1 MCGIIGY
8 LGYSDSIKTIINGL
22 TILQNRGYDSVGI
35 SYINQSDELNTIK
48 FASDNTNDSLETLIQ
63 NTKDITSHI
72 GIGHTRWATHGGKT
86 HANAHPHQDNK
97 QRISLVHNGIIEN
110 YYELKSKLIENGYF
124 FNSQTDTE
132 VISVLIGYYLDNGH
146 TVEKSIQKTVDNLK
160 GTWALVIIHRD
171 YPKKMWI
178 TRKGSPLLLGFDDE
192 CIMVVSEQIAFG
204 YNINQYIVLDNDDLI
219 EINNINNQF
228 LYNKDMNRYSIK
240 EKSKEVIEL
249 YPTGY
254 SHWMLKEIYEQP
266 QCIMRAINNGGR
278 IKNNK
283 SVKLG
288 GLDANHKNLLKLNHI
303 ILLGC
308 GTSLNSGLWSLDIFK
323 SLSVFDTVSIFNGAD
338 FNVKDIPRK
347 GNTGLILISQSGE
360 TKDLHRCV
368 QIAND
373 CNLFTIG
380 VVNVVDSLIARETNC
395 GVYLNAG
402 REVAVAST
410 KSFTNQCIILSM
422 IAVWFSQHS
431 GKNSEKRKQIICD
444 LRNISIQLNTSLMS
458 IEKTVQNVLPLIH
471 NNKSMFILGKGFGYS
486 IALEGAL
493 KIKEVAYIHAE
504 GYSTTELKHGPI
516 ALIDTNTPVI
526 IIDID
531 YEHRDKTNNA
541 YNEIVSRNACVIMIT
556 NDEHS
561 VCKLKHPN
569 NTILIAN
576 NKTYG
581 GILAIAIIQLMS
593 YHLAV
598 ECEHNPDFPRNLAKV
613 VTVE

>member
-8 LGYSDSIKTIINGL
+8 LGFSNSIQAINNGL
-22 TILQNRGYDSVGI
+22 IILQNRGYDSVGI
-35 SYINQSDELNTIK
+35 SYMNEKNELKTIK
-48 FASDNTNDSLETLIQ
+48 YASDNTNDSLELLIQ

-72 GIGHTRWATHGGKT
+72 GIGHTRWATHGSKT
-86 HANAHPHQDNK
+86 QLNAHPHQDN
-97 QRISLVHNGIIEN
+97 QHRISLVHNGIIEN
-110 YYELKSKLIENGYF
+110 YYELKTKLIENGYF
-124 FNSQTDTE
+124 FISQTDTE
-132 VISVLIGYYLDNGH
+132 VITVLIGYYLDNGF
-146 TVEKSIQKTVDNLK
+146 TVETSIQKTIDNLI

-171 YPKKMWI
+171 YPNKMWI
-178 TRKGSPLLLGFDDE
+178 TRKGSPLLLGTNDE
-192 CIMVVSEQIAFG
+192 CIMVVSEQIAFKN
-204 YNINQYIVLDNDDLI
+204 NIYQYIVLNNDELI
-219 EINNINNQF
+219 EIKSDNNRF
-228 LYNKDMNRYSIK
+228 VYNIDMTCYSLK
-240 EKSKEVIEL
+240 EKTKEFIEL
-249 YPTGY
+249 YPNGY

-266 QCIMRAINNGGR
+266 DCILRAINNGGR
-278 IKNNK
+278 IKNDH

-288 GLDANHKNLLKLNHI
+288 GLDANHYKLLKLNHI

-308 GTSLNSGLWSLDIFK
+308 GTSLHAGLWSVDIFK
-323 SLSVFDTVSIFNGAD
+323 SLTIFDTVSIFNGAD
-338 FNVKDIPRK
+338 FNIKDIPKK
-347 GNTGLILISQSGE
+347 GKTGLILITQSGE
-360 TKDLHRCV
+360 TTDLHRCI

-373 CNLFTIG
+373 YNLFTIG

-431 GKNSEKRKQIICD
+431 KTDINKRKQIISD
-444 LRNISIQLNTSLMS
+444 VQEIPIQLNHALLGM
-458 IEKTVQNVLPLIH
+458 EKTIQKILPLI

-504 GYSTTELKHGPI
+504 GYSTSELKHGPI
-516 ALIDTNTPVI
+516 ALIDTDTPVI

-531 YEHRDKTNNA
+531 YEHRNKTNNA
-541 YNEIVSRNACVIMIT
+541 YNEIISRNSCVIMIT
-556 NDEHS
+556 NDEQS
-561 VCKLKHPN
+561 ICNVNQPN

-581 GILAIAIIQLMS
+581 GVIAISIIQLIS
-593 YHLAV
+593 YYLAIKY
-598 ECEHNPDFPRNLAKV
+598 EYNPDFPRNLAKV

>member
-35 SYINQSDELNTIK
+35 SYIDQSDELKTIK
-48 FASDNTNDSLETLIQ
+48 YASDNTNDSLETLIQ

-86 HANAHPHQDNK
+86 HYNAHPHQDNK

-110 YYELKSKLIENGYF
+110 YYELKTKLIENGYF

-146 TVEKSIQKTVDNLK
+146 SVEKSIQKTVDTLT
-160 GTWALVIIHRD
+160 GTWALLIIHRD

-204 YNINQYIVLDNDDLI
+204 FNINQYVVLDNDDLI
-219 EINNINNQF
+219 EINNVNNQF
-228 LYNKDMNRYSIK
+228 LYNKDMNRYPIK

-288 GLDANHKNLLKLNHI
+288 GLDANYKTLLKLNHI

-308 GTSLNSGLWSLDIFK
+308 GTSLHSGLWSLDIFK
-323 SLSVFDTVSIFNGAD
+323 SLTIFDTVSICNGAD

-347 GNTGLILISQSGE
+347 GKTGLILISQSGE
-360 TKDLHRCV
+360 TKDLHRCI

-373 CNLFTIG
+373 YNLFTIG
-380 VVNVVDSLIARETNC
+380 VVNVADSLIARETNC

-431 GKNSEKRKQIICD
+431 GKNSEKRKQIISD
-444 LRNISIQLNTSLMS
+444 LRNISIQLNTALLSM
-458 IEKTVQNVLPLIH
+458 EKTIQNILPLIN

-504 GYSTTELKHGPI
+504 GYSTSELKHGPI

-531 YEHRDKTNNA
+531 NEHRDKTNNA
-541 YNEIVSRNACVIMIT
+541 YNEIVSRNACIIMIT
-556 NDEHS
+556 NDEQS

-581 GILAIAIIQLMS
+581 GVLAIAIIQLIS
-593 YHLAV
+593 YYLAV
-598 ECEHNPDFPRNLAKV
+598 EFEYNPDFPRNLAKV